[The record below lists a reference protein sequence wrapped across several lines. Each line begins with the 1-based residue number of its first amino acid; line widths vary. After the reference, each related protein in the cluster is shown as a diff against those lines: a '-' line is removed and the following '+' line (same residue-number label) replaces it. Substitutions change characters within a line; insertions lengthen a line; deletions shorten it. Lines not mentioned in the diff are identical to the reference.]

1 MKSARENG
9 NGKAHAANARTK
21 VRVRALISAWN
32 LNFARVRASEGD
44 YEIGDTMT
52 ESAGQRVNGSA
63 GQWANG
69 PARQRVSEPGQR
81 GQRFNGV
88 SGSPGQWI
96 SVDPLGG

>member
-32 LNFARVRASEGD
+32 LNFARVRAGEGD

-52 ESAGQRVNGSA
+52 ESAG
-63 GQWANG
+63 
-69 PARQRVSEPGQR
+69 QRVSEPGQR